1 MGRGVGL
8 RGGTGIQARGA
19 GCAGIRA
26 PARGGMGF
34 GPRVRGGVGIR
45 ARRGVEWGFGPPG
58 AGCGGDSGPA
68 RGGVGIRAPARS
80 GDFFGKMGNF
90 LPFCRF
96 FAVWVEICISSRL
109 CMILNITPTQQI
121 RIPVKIIHIVI

>member
-1 MGRGVGL
+1 MRQDV
-8 RGGTGIQARGA
+8 TGFFTMLQRD
-19 GCAGIRA
+19 R
-26 PARGGMGF
+26 
-34 GPRVRGGVGIR
+34 
-45 ARRGVEWGFGPPG
+45 
-58 AGCGGDSGPA
+58 A
-68 RGGVGIRAPARS
+68 RGGVGIRAPARGGGNS
-80 GDFFGKMGNF
+80 GPGAGWEWGFRPRARGGDFFGKMGNF